1 MMFGGAVQLIATL
14 LFWSVELAGRYTA
27 LWDAPATTVP
37 ATVAHG
43 FMMLYS
49 LFVFFVFGFLM
60 TTYPR
65 WMNGE
70 PIPQARYVSTF
81 VLLFSGVLVSYL
93 GLFTSRW
100 IVALGTV
107 LILAGYLAGLRALW
121 CVFRAAP
128 TRNKHYETLLNAA
141 LGMAALGVLSYLVW
155 LFKEGWYLLEL
166 ARQIGVWGFMTTVL
180 VTVSH
185 RMLPFFT
192 SCVPGTE
199 PVNQPRG
206 GLMVMLGAVWLHGL
220 LEIAGLLQW
229 TWLVDLPLA
238 VVAGYHLRQWGITRS
253 MHVRLLAVLHIAFA
267 WLVIAAALFAVRSLC
282 IFATGLDYLA
292 RAPLHALG
300 IGFFVGMTIAM
311 VTRVTLGHSG
321 RALEMDRYTWALFWG
336 IGLSALLRIGGE
348 LPGAEHANLLAAGL
362 LLVVLTLWAVRHI
375 PIYLRPRVDGAPG

>member
-14 LFWSVELAGRYTA
+14 LFWGVELVGRYTV
-27 LWDAPATTVP
+27 LWDAPATTVT

-43 FMMLYS
+43 FMMLYT

-70 PIPQARYVSTF
+70 PIPRARYVSAF

-93 GLFTSRW
+93 GLFTLRG

-107 LILAGYLAGLRALW
+107 LILAGYLAGLWALW
-121 CVFRAAP
+121 RVYRTAP
-128 TRNKHYETLLNAA
+128 ALNKRYETLLNLA
-141 LGMAALGVLSYLVW
+141 LSMAALGILSYLVW

-166 ARQIGVWGFMTTVL
+166 TRQIGTWGFMTTVL

-206 GLMVMLGAVWLHGL
+206 GLFVMLGAVWLHGL

-229 TWLVDLPLA
+229 TWLADLPLA
-238 VVAGYHLRQWGITRS
+238 LVAAYHLWQWGITRS

-267 WLVIAAALFAVRSLC
+267 WLVIAAALFAARSLW
-282 IFATGLDYLA
+282 IFTTGLDYLG

-300 IGFFVGMTIAM
+300 IGFFIGMTIAM

-321 RALEMDRYTWALFWG
+321 RALEMDRYTWSLFWG
-336 IGLSALLRIGGE
+336 IGLSALLRMAGE